1 MECGFGKRE
10 NFWTVYGIWQLLWKW
25 DSPNSWHEMRY
36 IGRIAPDP
44 PASWDL
50 RGPFASPP
58 PPVESTLP
66 HPCLQLIG
74 TSRSE
79 DAMAEKRCIKS
90 EFAFFRSSSRLF
102 SLTYFVKMKAN
113 PPGVEFLRTV
123 SKFRKRNKIRRA
135 KTAKKCTK
143 MLDARA
149 KLSFCLWNLFFWH
162 SRCRRLVGS

>member
-1 MECGFGKRE
+1 MWVRCECYTIRGTVRE
-10 NFWTVYGIWQLLWKW
+10 RSRWKEVIEAVLQPRSQGLSSSRPSAW
-25 DSPNSWHEMRY
+25 AGRWEMRY
-36 IGRIAPDP
+36 IGRIAPNP
-44 PASWDL
+44 PASSDL

-58 PPVESTLP
+58 PPVESTLL

-102 SLTYFVKMKAN
+102 SLTYFVKMKPN

-123 SKFRKRNKIRRA
+123 SKFRKRNKI
-135 KTAKKCTK
+135 
-143 MLDARA
+143 
-149 KLSFCLWNLFFWH
+149 S
-162 SRCRRLVGS
+162 